1 MLDALRKQRN
11 LADYSGDLV
20 PDAAAAECLA
30 SARELLTL
38 VRAWLAAN
46 KPELL

>member
-1 MLDALRKQRN
+1 MT
-11 LADYSGDLV
+11 DYSGEPV

-30 SARELLTL
+30 SAKELLAVL
-38 VRAWLAAN
+38 RAWLAAN